1 MNRTVFV
8 GATIVD
14 GTGAPPALRDLYVA
28 GERIEDIRPP
38 ADSHANFNVVNATGL
53 IIAPGFI
60 DVHSHADNAPLLR
73 EDDTTKILQGVTT
86 EIVGNC
92 GISLAPASAQH
103 RDALA
108 HMLEPLMSAAQA
120 FGTTFTDL
128 LHATDERGYVT
139 NYVPL
144 AGHGT
149 MRVAAMGM
157 ERRAAQPR
165 ERKLMRGLL
174 EEAIEAG
181 AFGFSTGLI
190 YPPGVFSDSDEIV
203 DLAKC
208 LPPDGIYTSH
218 IRGEGDDL
226 LDAVCEALKVGAS
239 AGVRVQISHHK
250 AAGKKNWGKTR
261 DSLALIRRARERGV
275 DVYQDVYPYTAGST
289 YLKTVLPPE
298 FHEGGHEATLAR
310 LQNATELERLRRM
323 LDEGAPGFENFVV
336 EAGYDGI
343 LIASTQSRNFE
354 GSTIA
359 EIAAERSI
367 SEFDALV
374 HVLTSE
380 QLNVMMTIFLLDEDD
395 VARVMC
401 DEHTAIGSDGAS
413 PGIPGRHHPRL
424 YGTFPRVIGRYV
436 RKLGTLSLEAAVHK
450 MTGLPASIFNLRE
463 RGTIRPGNVADLV
476 AFDPQTFSDDLDY
489 RDPVRNPKGLMWV
502 MQRGIEVVQGTNYL
516 GRRCGARLQ
525 RAA

>member
-1 MNRTVFV
+1 MKRTVFA
-8 GATIVD
+8 GATVID

-28 GERIEDIRPP
+28 GERIEDVRAP
-38 ADSHANFNVVNATGL
+38 ADSHGSFDVVDAAGL
-53 IIAPGFI
+53 AIAPGFI

-73 EDDTTKILQGVTT
+73 DDDTTKILQGVTT
-86 EIVGNC
+86 EVVGNC
-92 GISLAPASAQH
+92 GFSLAPASSEH
-103 RDALA
+103 RAALL
-108 HMLEPLMSAAQA
+108 HMLSPLMPPAAEI
-120 FGTTFTDL
+120 GTTFADL
-128 LHATDERGYVT
+128 LQAADARGYVT

-149 MRVAAMGM
+149 LRVAAMGM
-157 ERRAAQPR
+157 ERRAARPS
-165 ERKLMRGLL
+165 ERATMRAML

-190 YPPGVFSDSDEIV
+190 YPPGLFCQTEEIV
-203 DLAKC
+203 ELAKC
-208 LPPDGIYTSH
+208 LPPGTIYTSH

-226 LDAVCEALKVGAS
+226 LEAVAEALNVGAS

-250 AAGKKNWGKTR
+250 AAGKNNWGKTR

-275 DVYQDVYPYTAGST
+275 DVHQDVYPYTAGST

-298 FHEGGHEATLAR
+298 FHEGGNAATLAR
-310 LQNATELERLRRM
+310 LQNDDDLRRLRRM
-323 LDEGAPGFENFVV
+323 LDEGAPGFENFVA

-343 LIASTQSRNFE
+343 LIASTQSRKFE

-359 EIAAERSI
+359 EIAVERKS

-374 HVLTSE
+374 HVLVSE
-380 QLNVMMTIFLLDEDD
+380 QLNAMMTIFLLDEDD
-395 VARVMC
+395 VVRVLC
-401 DEHTAIGSDGAS
+401 DRHTAIGSDGSS
-413 PGIPGRHHPRL
+413 PGVPGRHHPRL

-436 RKLGTLSLEAAVHK
+436 RELGVLSLEAAVHK
-450 MTGLPASIFNLRE
+450 MSGLPARIFNLAE
-463 RGTIRPGNVADLV
+463 RGTIAPGNIADLV

-489 RDPVRNPKGLMWV
+489 RDPERDPRGLAWV
-502 MQRGIEVVQGTNYL
+502 MQRGIEVVRGTRYV

-525 RAA
+525 PAA